1 MARVE
6 KRGPK
11 RISVLYP
18 LPSTADLSATGNDK
32 AKKRVAAYC
41 RVSSG
46 SEEQMGSLNAQTSY
60 YERYIKEH
68 PDYIFAGIYADEGIS
83 GTDLKKR
90 EAFNRLMQDARDGHI
105 DMIITKSLS
114 RFGRNTLDCLKSL
127 RELKS
132 LNVDVFFE
140 KENIHSLTSQGEVM
154 ISLIS
159 AVAQTESLAL
169 SENVKWGIRRKYERG
184 HVQSIPSGKF
194 LGYDKDEDG
203 NLVINE
209 EQAAI
214 VRRIYQE
221 FLDGYGTF
229 QIARRLTAE
238 NVPTAHGGKEWCASH
253 ILKVLTNE
261 KMKGDTRCQKTYNA
275 DYLTKRRV
283 KNKGDLPQ
291 YYYEDTHPA
300 IIDKETW
307 ELVQLELER
316 QKRYCQDHHISTYH
330 RSNEKHPLSAK
341 IICSTCGCTYML
353 LESKKIGEEGQKYWR
368 CSTFKGKRGAEI
380 EGRMFT
386 PEPMYRP
393 SNKPHNI
400 KRRKDPEER
409 HMLCTDIRIPAG
421 EPERAFIKAW
431 NRLVDNKE
439 TYLLEWQK
447 IVRGDDLLKAYRTR
461 ELIGLVERVRHI
473 ESIPYGLMLKT
484 LDHIEI
490 GVDGS
495 MMVVFLAGI
504 MVQIDDIISHEA
516 GLELNLQPQYLVE

>member
-1 MARVE
+1 
-6 KRGPK
+6 
-11 RISVLYP
+11 
-18 LPSTADLSATGNDK
+18 
-32 AKKRVAAYC
+32 
-41 RVSSG
+41 
-46 SEEQMGSLNAQTSY
+46 MGSLNAQTSY

-353 LESKKIGEEGQKYWR
+353 LGSKRKGEEEKKYWR
-368 CSTFKGKRGAEI
+368 CSSFRGKRGAEI
-380 EGRMFT
+380 EGLTFT
-386 PEPMYRP
+386 PPPRYTKPVTDKYSRYRA
-393 SNKPHNI
+393 KH
-400 KRRKDPEER
+400 RKLPQER
-409 HMLCTDIRIPAG
+409 QMLCTDIRIPAG

-431 NRLVDNKE
+431 NQLVDNKE
-439 TYLLEWQK
+439 IYLPEWQK
-447 IVRGDDLLKAYRTR
+447 IVKGEDLLKAYRAR
-461 ELIGLVERVRHI
+461 ELIGLVEQVGYVDVL
-473 ESIPYGLMLKT
+473 PYDLMLRT
-484 LDHIEI
+484 LDYIIVGIDGGVEI
-490 GVDGS
+490 
-495 MMVVFLAGI
+495 VFLKG
-504 MVQIDDIISHEA
+504 
-516 GLELNLQPQYLVE
+516 